1 MQNKIY
7 VGNLSYGTKEDGL
20 RSFFGTFGEI
30 TEVFIPKDRETGQGR
45 GFAFVT
51 FATQASAQSAVK
63 MDGEELDNR
72 RLKVNI
78 AKEREEGEGGRG
90 GRGGF
95 GGRQGGGQRG

>member
-1 MQNKIY
+1 MHNKIY

-20 RSFFGTFGEI
+20 RTFFGSFGDI

-51 FATQASAQSAVK
+51 FATQASAQAAVK

-78 AKEREEGEGGRG
+78 AKEREEGGQGGGGRS
-90 GRGGF
+90 GGF
-95 GGRQGGGQRG
+95 GGRQRG